1 MFGRLVNRCVSGVVR
16 RQPVVGTRRQVVPL
30 MSQCSNSASYHSKIT
45 TISSSSEMPKLMTYE
60 NGERAQPTFPR
71 AEMQR
76 RVNALRSHMLDQ
88 GIEGVLLT
96 SMHNIKYFSDYL
108 YCSVGRP
115 YGLVITMDKV
125 VNIAALVDSGQAWRR
140 SPVSDDVVIYTDWH
154 RDNFWSAVRH
164 LLGNASGKIGAE
176 FDHIPHGGKLKLE
189 QAVSRD
195 DTVDV
200 GIPIMQMRIIKSPE
214 EIALVTEGARIADLG
229 AEAVVSA
236 SVEGAMEYEVA
247 QHATTVMMREV
258 AKSFPDSE
266 IRDTWSWV
274 QSGPINS
281 DGAHNATTTRQL
293 IKGDGIVLNVF
304 PMIAGYFSALER
316 TLFLNHVPSDRHL
329 EVWQVNC
336 DVHRR
341 GMELIKPG
349 VKCCDVAL
357 ELNEMYREKNLL
369 QYKSFG
375 YGHSFGVLSHYYG
388 REAALELREDI
399 ETVIQP
405 GMVLS
410 MEPHL
415 TIPDGQPGAGG
426 YREHDIMVVTEEG
439 AASITG
445 FPYGP
450 EHNIIH
456 Q

>member
-1 MFGRLVNRCVSGVVR
+1 MFVHVARTVSSMVRAPGRI
-16 RQPVVGTRRQVVPL
+16 PPL
-30 MSQCSNSASYHSKIT
+30 ISPWSLARYHSRIA
-45 TISSSSEMPKLMTYE
+45 TISSSLDMPKLMTYE
-60 NGERAQPTFPR
+60 NGEKGKSIFTRK
-71 AEMQR
+71 EMQR
-76 RVNALRSHMLDQ
+76 RVDALRSHMLDNEI
-88 GIEGVLLT
+88 GGVLLT

-125 VNIAALVDSGQAWRR
+125 INIASLVDAGQAWRM
-140 SPVSDDVVIYTDWH
+140 SPYSDDVVIYTDWH
-154 RDNFWSAVRH
+154 RDNFWSAVEH
-164 LLGNASGKIGAE
+164 LLGNTSGRIGAE
-176 FDHIPHGGKLKLE
+176 FDHIPHAGKLKLG
-189 QAVSRD
+189 QASSRD
-195 DTVDV
+195 DIVDV

-214 EIALVTEGARIADLG
+214 EIAVVKEGARIADLG
-229 AEAVVSA
+229 GEAVASA
-236 SVEGAMEYEVA
+236 SVEGAAEYEIA
-247 QHATTVMMREV
+247 QYATTVMMREV
-258 AKSFPDSE
+258 AKTFPDSD

-274 QSGPINS
+274 QTGPINS
-281 DGAHNATTTRQL
+281 DGAHNATTTRTL
-293 IKGDGIVLNVF
+293 INGDIIVLNVF

-341 GMELIKPG
+341 GMELVKPG
-349 VKCCDVAL
+349 VKCCDIAL

-369 QYKSFG
+369 QYRSFG

-399 ETVIQP
+399 ETVLQP

-415 TIPDGQPGAGG
+415 TIPDGQPGTGG

-439 AASITG
+439 ASSITK

-450 EHNIIH
+450 EYNIIH
-456 Q
+456 K